1 MTTERAHARLCPE
14 AHRSEQH
21 EAGAAASYDGATRF
35 VYLAHIHI
43 HLFDTHERRLENPVL
58 SVSLVCAVAI
68 WHLAH
73 IGTCK
78 KYLSAPRVRGA
89 GNIRNWNIR

>member
-73 IGTCK
+73 K
-78 KYLSAPRVRGA
+78 KKRESLLSLMCGPVKLDLVL
-89 GNIRNWNIR
+89 